1 MNTVNINITQVM
13 GTVLGLLVIVAGVT
27 VNMKKFG
34 SDIPL
39 TNMILFIALG
49 VLLALSI
56 FVMSRD

>member
-1 MNTVNINITQVM
+1 MNTVNINFTQVM
-13 GTVLGLLVIVAGVT
+13 GTVLGLLVIVAGII

-39 TNMILFIALG
+39 TNMVLFVSLG
-49 VLLALSI
+49 VILALSI

>member
-1 MNTVNINITQVM
+1 
-13 GTVLGLLVIVAGVT
+13 
-27 VNMKKFG
+27 MKKFG

>member
-13 GTVLGLLVIVAGVT
+13 GTILGLLVIVAGVM